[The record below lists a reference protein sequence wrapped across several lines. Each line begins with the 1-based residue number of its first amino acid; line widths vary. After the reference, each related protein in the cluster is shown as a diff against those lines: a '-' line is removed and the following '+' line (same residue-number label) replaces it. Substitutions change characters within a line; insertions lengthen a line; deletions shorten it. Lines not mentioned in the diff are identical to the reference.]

1 MDKTVTKMTVLAPST
16 MRRLMQN
23 SAQTKGSRTLFTF
36 AYPHS
41 FSGTNNAFNNK
52 PVKQVD
58 ADRNLKVGD
67 EAPLAQQDLR

>member
-1 MDKTVTKMTVLAPST
+1 MDKTVTKMTALAPST

-23 SAQTKGSRTLFTF
+23 SAQTKGSRKLYTF

-52 PVKQVD
+52 PIT
-58 ADRNLKVGD
+58 
-67 EAPLAQQDLR
+67 